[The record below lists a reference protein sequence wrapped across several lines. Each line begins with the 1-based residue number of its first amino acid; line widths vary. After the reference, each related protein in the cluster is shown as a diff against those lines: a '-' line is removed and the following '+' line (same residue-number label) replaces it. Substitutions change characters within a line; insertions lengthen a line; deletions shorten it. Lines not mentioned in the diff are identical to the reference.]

1 MPILK
6 FVLLV
11 TLAALLPGRA
21 DAACRQALALGLDVS
36 GSVNARE
43 YRLQLD
49 GLANAL
55 RHPEVRAALLAMPEA
70 PVALSVFEWSGPNH
84 QQVILPWTMIDSD
97 SALAD
102 AAARIEGKQRRP
114 AETSTAVGLA
124 MLYGAELL
132 SSRSSCWKRTLD
144 LSGDGKSNTGPRPR
158 DVLSDRRFASLTVN
172 ALVVGADASAGDDI
186 RQAEIAELSSYFR
199 AEVLVGPDAFI
210 ETALGFDAFEAAMV
224 RKLLR
229 ELEGVALSKAD

>member
-1 MPILK
+1 MAIPKIV
-6 FVLLV
+6 FLV
-11 TLAALLPGRA
+11 ALAALLPFRV

-36 GSVNARE
+36 GSVDARE

-70 PVALSVFEWSGPNH
+70 PVALSVFEWSGPSH
-84 QQVILPWTMIDSD
+84 QQVILPWTTIDTD
-97 SALAD
+97 EVLVAT
-102 AAARIEGKQRRP
+102 AARLEGTRRRA

-132 SSRSSCWKRTLD
+132 SARNTCWKRTLD

-158 DVLSDRRFASLTVN
+158 DVLGDRRFTSLTVN
-172 ALVVGADASAGDDI
+172 ALVVGADSPGGDDI

-199 AEVLVGPDAFI
+199 AEVLFGPDAFL

-229 ELEGVALSKAD
+229 ELEGLALSKAD